1 MTLRPAMQIRYE
13 HYRASMPT
21 SGTVSGTMSDC
32 LLARCIH
39 QAVARLLV
47 TAAMNDYRRQD
58 CASRDGI
65 VLKAIEPSA

>member
-1 MTLRPAMQIRYE
+1 
-13 HYRASMPT
+13 MPT